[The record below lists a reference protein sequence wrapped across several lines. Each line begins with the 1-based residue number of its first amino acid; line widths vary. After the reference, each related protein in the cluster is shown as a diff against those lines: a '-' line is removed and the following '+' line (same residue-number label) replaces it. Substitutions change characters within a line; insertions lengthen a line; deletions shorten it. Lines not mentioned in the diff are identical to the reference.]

1 MKTISELRV
10 EIHPI
15 TLEALDLFV
24 KKVKEREGDNLS
36 KIILFGSV
44 ARGEVNINSDI
55 DVLVILKEC
64 PFKNKEWI
72 WDISVDVMQA
82 MDFDD
87 NAYLQTL
94 PISKKSSE
102 GLDFY
107 ALMRNVNMEGVVLY
121 DGS

>member
-1 MKTISELRV
+1 LQTISELSV
-10 EIHPI
+10 EIHPV
-15 TLEALDLFV
+15 TQKTLDLFV
-24 KKVKEREGDNLS
+24 EKVKEYEGDNLL

-44 ARGEVNINSDI
+44 ARGEANINSDI

-64 PFKNKEWI
+64 PFINKEWI
-72 WDISVDVMQA
+72 WDASVDVMQT

-87 NAYLQTL
+87 NAYLQAL
-94 PISKKSSE
+94 PISEESSK

-107 ALMRNVNMEGVVLY
+107 ALMQNVNREGVALY